1 VDESSEPHVSSLTY
15 RLGTSDFFEFE
26 NPADLTFDTQDFK
39 GRISAGV
46 LTLEPKLH
54 FTTEEEAR
62 VLADPFVRA
71 WEFDAALCQGR
82 PSFHFEFQGSM
93 IIQGSSGHGSSLSS
107 LNLAVSA
114 LTNLQVKILGTRYP
128 DPPIGFTV
136 TPEVE
141 VLFKRLSQYWS
152 GKELLLGMA
161 YSCLSFVERVVSRNS
176 AAKQYNIQI
185 DVLDKLGELTST
197 RGDERNARKF
207 GTRITPL
214 SGEEVTWIEET
225 IKAVIRH
232 LGTRRPGV
240 ILTLADLP
248 PLP

>member
-1 VDESSEPHVSSLTY
+1 MSKPQVSSLTY
-15 RLGTSDFFEFE
+15 RVATTDFFEFE

-46 LTLEPKLH
+46 LTLNPKLH

-62 VLADPFVRA
+62 ALADPFVRA
-71 WEFDAALCQGR
+71 WEIHAALRQGR
-82 PSFHFEFQGSM
+82 PPFHFEFQGSL
-93 IIQGSSGHGSSLSS
+93 IIDRSSGHGSSLSD
-107 LNLAVSA
+107 LKITVAQLADFQ
-114 LTNLQVKILGTRYP
+114 LKILDTRYP

-152 GKELLLGMA
+152 NKELLLSMA
-161 YSCLSFVERVVSRNS
+161 YSCLSFLGRVGGRNS
-176 AAKQYNIQI
+176 AAKRYAIQI
-185 DVLDKLGELTST
+185 DVLRKLGNLATT
-197 RGDERNARKF
+197 RGDEGNARKI
-207 GTRITPL
+207 GTQITPL
-214 SGEEVTWIEET
+214 SPEEVTWIEET

-232 LGTRRPGV
+232 LATRRAGV